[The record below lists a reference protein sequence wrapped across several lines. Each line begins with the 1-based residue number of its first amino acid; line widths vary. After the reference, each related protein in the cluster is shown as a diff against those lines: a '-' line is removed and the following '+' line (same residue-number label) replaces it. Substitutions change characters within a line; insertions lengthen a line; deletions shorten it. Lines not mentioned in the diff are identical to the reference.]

1 MMPAIDVVQWTDF
14 TGDEIV
20 HRWPAYGPGN
30 IHLGSQL
37 TVRESQAAVLFR
49 DGKAL
54 DVLGPGRHTLETANL
69 PLLDRLI
76 NIPFGGETPFQAE
89 VYFVN
94 MRTFTN
100 LKWGTA
106 TPVIFRDSELQTVRL
121 RAFGLFTMRIDD
133 PQLFVNKVVGTEHRY
148 DTETVAGW
156 LRDFIVA
163 RFYDLLGE
171 TLDTVLDLPKMYDE
185 LGAATKARLTDDFR
199 NYGMQLEDFLIDAI
213 TPPDEVVEMIDQR
226 AAMEAVGDLDRFTR
240 YRTAQAIGDIATSE
254 GGGGAAATG
263 AGLGAGIGLGATM
276 AQMLSQSLTP
286 QQAVQPGVTGVAA
299 TTCPNGHVVPV
310 GAKFCPQCGAEI
322 APPASTCPNGHPVPP
337 GAKFCP
343 ECGAN
348 VS

>member
-1 MMPAIDVVQWTDF
+1 MPAIDVVEWTDF

-37 TVRESQAAVLFR
+37 TVRESQTAVFFR

-54 DVLGPGRHTLETANL
+54 DVFGPGRHTLATANM

-94 MRTFTN
+94 MRTFTS

-121 RAFGLFTMRIDD
+121 RAFGLFTMRVDD

-148 DTETVAGW
+148 DTESVGGW

-163 RFYDLLGE
+163 RFNDTLGE
-171 TLDTVLDLPKMYDE
+171 TLDTILDLPKLYDE
-185 LGAATKARLTDDFR
+185 LGAAVKARLTDDFR
-199 NYGMQLEDFLIDAI
+199 NYGMQLEDFLIDAV

-240 YRTAQAIGDIATSE
+240 YRTAQAIGDIATAE
-254 GGGGAAATG
+254 GGGAAATG

-286 QQAVQPGVTGVAA
+286 QQAAQPGVTGAAA
-299 TTCPNGHVVPV
+299 TTSPKRPVVAA
-310 GAKFCPQCGAEI
+310 GAKFCPQCGAEM
-322 APPASTCPNGHPVPP
+322 APAARTCPQGHPVPA
-337 GAKFCP
+337 GARFCP
-343 ECGAN
+343 ECGAEL
-348 VS
+348 S

>member
-1 MMPAIDVVQWTDF
+1 MPAIDVVEWTDF
-14 TGDEIV
+14 TGEEIV
-20 HRWPAYGPGN
+20 HRWPAYGQAN

-37 TVRESQAAVLFR
+37 VVRESQNAVFFR

-54 DVLGPGRHTLETANL
+54 DVFGPGRHTLVTANL
-69 PLLDRLI
+69 PLLDRLV
-76 NIPFGGETPFQAE
+76 NLAFGGATPFQAE

-94 MRTFTN
+94 LRTFTN

-106 TPVIFRDSELQTVRL
+106 VPVIFRDSELQTVRL
-121 RAFGLFTMRIDD
+121 RAFGMFTMRVVD

-148 DTETVAGW
+148 DTESVAGW

-163 RFYDLLGE
+163 RFNDLLGE
-171 TLDTVLDLPKMYDE
+171 TLDTVLDLPGRYDE
-185 LGAATKARLTDDFR
+185 IGAATKARLTQDFR

-226 AAMEAVGDLDRFTR
+226 AAMEAVGDVGRFTR
-240 YRTAQAIGDIATSE
+240 YRTAQAIGDIAHAE

-276 AQMLSQSLTP
+276 AQLMGQSLTP
-286 QQAVQPGVTGVAA
+286 QQQVQPGVTGAAA

-310 GAKFCPQCGAEI
+310 GAKFCPQCGAQI
-322 APPASTCPNGHPVPP
+322 PAPVAACPSGHPVPP
-337 GAKFCP
+337 GAMFCP
-343 ECGAN
+343 ECGAKLR
-348 VS
+348 

>member
-1 MMPAIDVVQWTDF
+1 MPAIDVVEWTDF
-14 TGDEIV
+14 TGEEIV
-20 HRWPAYGPGN
+20 HRWPPYGQSN

-37 TVRESQAAVLFR
+37 TVRESQNAVFFR

-54 DVLGPGRHTLETANL
+54 DVFGPGRHTLATANI

-106 TPVIFRDSELQTVRL
+106 SPVIFRDSELQTVRL
-121 RAFGLFTMRIDD
+121 RAFGMFTMRIAD

-148 DTETVAGW
+148 DTDSVAAW

-163 RFYDLLGE
+163 RFNDMLGE
-171 TLDTVLDLPKMYDE
+171 TLDTVLDLPSMYDE

-213 TPPDEVVEMIDQR
+213 TPPDDVVEMIDQR
-226 AAMEAVGDLDRFTR
+226 AAMEAVGDMDRFTR
-240 YRTAQAIGDIATSE
+240 YRTAQAIGDIATAE

-263 AGLGAGIGLGATM
+263 AGLGAGIGLGTVM
-276 AQMLSQSLTP
+276 AQMLGQSLAP
-286 QQAVQPGVTGVAA
+286 QQAAQPGVTGAAA

-310 GAKFCPQCGAEI
+310 GAKFCPQCGAEVE
-322 APPASTCPNGHPVPP
+322 PPAATCPNGHPVPP
-337 GAKFCP
+337 GARFCP
-343 ECGAN
+343 ECGAQLR
-348 VS
+348 